1 MKKFALTALAVS
13 VLSAS
18 AVAAPVGETFKGWG
32 VGLDLTSTKYNW
44 GEDLNIKRTTGIGVV
59 IDYGFDYGNNFVGL
73 VEGKLKLNNST
84 FIDIRDEDWYV
95 KAQEKTRFNLSY
107 LQGYRVLADLLP
119 YIKVGYVA
127 TKFKVNNGEVRG
139 SSFEEREVS
148 KLQSG
153 WGYGVGV
160 KYAVSSNVE
169 LGAEYFRSH
178 VKFHGE
184 SVKANTLG
192 ANISY
197 RF

>member
-32 VGLDLTSTKYNW
+32 VGLDLTSTKY
-44 GEDLNIKRTTGIGVV
+44 EDAKRATGVGVIV
-59 IDYGFDYGNNFVGL
+59 DYGFDYGNNFVGL
-73 VEGKLKLNNST
+73 VEGKLKFNNST
-84 FIDIRDEDWYV
+84 LVDEKSDTEQV
-95 KAQEKTRFNLSY
+95 KIQEKYRFNLSY
-107 LQGYRVLADLLP
+107 LQGYRVLPDLLP
-119 YIKVGYVA
+119 YVKLGYSVTQFKGES
-127 TKFKVNNGEVRG
+127 TKFASG
-139 SSFEEREVS
+139 SYSHASVS
-148 KLQSG
+148 ETKSG

-178 VKFHGE
+178 VKFDGE